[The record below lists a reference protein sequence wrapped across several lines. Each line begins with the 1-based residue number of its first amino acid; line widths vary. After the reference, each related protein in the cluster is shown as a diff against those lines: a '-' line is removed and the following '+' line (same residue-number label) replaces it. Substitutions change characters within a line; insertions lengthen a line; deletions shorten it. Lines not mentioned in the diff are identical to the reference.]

1 MPKNSADET
10 GGSSTSLKSV
20 RRALTVLEHVASH
33 PGRAAE
39 LAKQLNVSWATL
51 HRTLRELEQT
61 GYLQRDPETNI
72 YRIGPRMWYIGAA
85 YIADHPILEL
95 ARPYLGEAVKL
106 GDVTVQFIQRMGYQV
121 VTLFSDQLP
130 GDDITKAQ
138 YGFHFPL
145 HCGSKGQVLLAH
157 SPHDVIEGYLSQD
170 LEALTPYTI
179 TDPDELRPILATIR
193 KNGYAV
199 TVSDVQIFAGSMSA
213 PVFDR
218 QGELV
223 GGVCFV
229 MLKSVIE
236 DSARCDEFLEVLLR
250 TSQSISMGLGW
261 RPGSTAPSGQ

>member
-1 MPKNSADET
+1 MGADEKND
-10 GGSSTSLKSV
+10 SSTALKSV

-39 LAKQLNVSWATL
+39 LAKQLDVSWATL
-51 HRTLRELEQT
+51 HRTLQELEQT

-95 ARPYLGEAVKL
+95 ARPYLDEAVKL
-106 GDVTVQFIQRMGYQV
+106 GDITVQFIQRMGYQV
-121 VTLFSDQLP
+121 VTLFNDQLP
-130 GDDITKAQ
+130 GDDITKAG

-157 SPHDVIEGYLSQD
+157 SAPDVIEGYLTQN
-170 LEALTPYTI
+170 LESLTPYTI
-179 TDPDELRPILATIR
+179 TDPEELRPVLAKIQ
-193 KNGYAV
+193 KDGYAV
-199 TVSDVQIFAGSMSA
+199 TVSDVQVFAGSMSA

-218 QGELV
+218 HGELA

-236 DSARCDEFLEVLLR
+236 DSGRRDALLEALLQ
-250 TSQSISMGLGW
+250 TSQAISMGLGW
-261 RPGSTAPSGQ
+261 RPGSTAASNQ